1 MINNGR
7 RLSIRTL
14 ALKVIYCGAN
24 LPCPLSIILLFFF
37 SNWLF
42 MISSLVISIEESDC
56 FNIVIVLLRLLEVKS
71 VAPRPFNRFWSRWL
85 VHLCFGWCNEEYK
98 LETLL
103 WLDTGIINMIFKT
116 TLRKSDVS
124 DFPKLYLILWV
135 QRSIKIIIVI
145 NIYIAQI
152 LCEYDQMRVTN
163 EYDTN

>member
-1 MINNGR
+1 
-7 RLSIRTL
+7 
-14 ALKVIYCGAN
+14 
-24 LPCPLSIILLFFF
+24 
-37 SNWLF
+37 
-42 MISSLVISIEESDC
+42 
-56 FNIVIVLLRLLEVKS
+56 
-71 VAPRPFNRFWSRWL
+71 
-85 VHLCFGWCNEEYK
+85 
-98 LETLL
+98 
-103 WLDTGIINMIFKT
+103 MIFKT